1 MRGVTLSDIT
11 HAADQLLADG
21 ERPTIEGVRRILGTG
36 SPATVNSLLKQY
48 FQALPA
54 RLNLPA
60 PIATA
65 AAELYEKVR
74 STALDDL
81 NAQRA
86 EQESAFGE
94 QQARLAQ
101 ERRDLE
107 AERTSAQQRVVDLVT
122 DLERTREQLKT
133 TAAKLAVTEKELS
146 SQTTRASTAEAQFQA
161 AEQERER
168 SSQKHAAELQ
178 RLKDQTE
185 GNERHFLGR
194 IEEQKAQV
202 QRLSQDRERETS
214 AGAKH
219 LAALETALSEAAKVQ
234 ASLRSE
240 LTLAQRE
247 MVKRQDAVAA
257 AETALARVQ
266 EQLNK
271 DQVARQSDLDRF
283 KSEID
288 ALAAASERHKR
299 DRDEALREAA
309 KLEGRL
315 AALQLQ
321 LDEAKTEIGRLQKV
335 K

>member
-122 DLERTREQLKT
+122 DIERTREQLKT
-133 TAAKLAVTEKELS
+133 TTAKLAVTEKELS
-146 SQTTRASTAEAQFQA
+146 AQTTRASTAEAQFKA

-168 SSQKHAAELQ
+168 SGQKHVAELQ

-202 QRLSQDRERETS
+202 HRLTQDRERET
-214 AGAKH
+214 AAVAKQISS
-219 LAALETALSEAAKVQ
+219 LETSISEASKVH
-234 ASLRSE
+234 ASLRAELATLQRE
-240 LTLAQRE
+240 LTKRE
-247 MVKRQDAVAA
+247 ESVSA
-257 AETALARVQ
+257 AEIALARAQ
-266 EQLNK
+266 EQASK
-271 DQVARQSDLDRF
+271 DQSARQADVERF
-283 KSEID
+283 KGETE
-288 ALAAASERHKR
+288 ALTASSERHKR

-321 LDEAKTEIGRLQKV
+321 LDESKAEVGRLQKG